1 MLVLEQALKRL
12 DSREDSTV
20 KSEVENKKAEWQIVK
35 KVPVVMGKGLQA
47 VAAQAG
53 REPEARYGF
62 CKGLNISFSQLSM
75 NEEYLASVR
84 QMLGGREQ
92 IGSSRTEGPGEAWL
106 CIVVLSRHLFILVGP
121 CR

>member
-1 MLVLEQALKRL
+1 
-12 DSREDSTV
+12 
-20 KSEVENKKAEWQIVK
+20 
-35 KVPVVMGKGLQA
+35 MGKGLQA
-47 VAAQAG
+47 VGAQAG
-53 REPEARYGF
+53 CKPESCQGF
-62 CKGLNISFSQLSM
+62 YDGLDISISQLSM

-84 QMLGGREQ
+84 QVLGGRKQ